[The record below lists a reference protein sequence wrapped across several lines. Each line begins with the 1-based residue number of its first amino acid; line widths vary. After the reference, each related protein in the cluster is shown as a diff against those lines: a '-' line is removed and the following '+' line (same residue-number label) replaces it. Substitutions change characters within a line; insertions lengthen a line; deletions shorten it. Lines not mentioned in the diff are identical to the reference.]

1 MLVQLRLQNFRCF
14 SDHLV
19 PFRPCTVIVGRN
31 NAGKSTLVDALRLV
45 SIVTARY
52 RNLGFRPAPQWG
64 EIPAR
69 EVGIAP
75 SIEGMEF
82 NVQNLFHRYGE
93 PPAIVTATFSNGHSA
108 KIYIGPEG
116 RLHVVL
122 LSADGHIVRNR
133 AAAFEGFLPRLEIM
147 PQVAPVQR
155 SEVILDPDY
164 VRRNLSS
171 VLAPT
176 HFRNQLNLLADR
188 FPRLQALA
196 EQTWNGLR
204 IEELT
209 GTGEARGSELQLL
222 IRNDDYVS
230 ELATMGHGL
239 QMWLQTMWFLSRV
252 EENSTVTLDEP
263 DVYMHPDLQRRLIR
277 HLRASHPQVIVTTH
291 SVEIMSETEADDL
304 LVIDR
309 TQDVSRFATS
319 MPAAQ
324 RVLEQLGSA
333 QNLQLAKLWH
343 ARRCLLVEGKDFR
356 YLSDFYDV
364 LFPADSDGLAAIPS
378 LAIGGWGG
386 WQYAV
391 GSSMLLQN
399 AGGEHISLYCV
410 LDSDYHTEAEKTA
423 RRAQAIR
430 NQISLHIWGK
440 KEIENYL
447 LVPSAMQRCIAA
459 RGARRVVAPTEAE
472 IAEKLDQLAQDR
484 YDEIFDALSAEILAE
499 NRALG
504 AAGANRAAR
513 GVLDPIWTSAEGRL
527 TLASGKAVLSAFF
540 RWVQDE
546 FGVSLTAAA
555 VIRDMRIGEV
565 HPEVTRFI
573 EAVVHG
579 RPLP

>member
-19 PFRPCTVIVGRN
+19 PFRPCTIIVGRN

-52 RNLGFRPAPQWG
+52 RTLGFRGAPGWG

-69 EVGIAP
+69 EVGISP

-93 PPAIVTATFSNGHSA
+93 PPAVVTATFSNGNSA

-116 RLHVVL
+116 KLHVVL
-122 LSADGHIVRNR
+122 LAGDGHVVRNR
-133 AAAFEGFLPRLEIM
+133 GAAPDGFLPRLEIM

-188 FPRLQALA
+188 FPHLQALA

-209 GTGEARGSELQLL
+209 GAGEARGSELRLL

-239 QMWLQTMWFLSRV
+239 QMWLQTMWFLARV

-277 HLRASHPQVIVTTH
+277 HLRTSHPQVIVTTH

-309 TQDVSRFATS
+309 AQEASRFATS

-343 ARRCLLVEGKDFR
+343 ARRCLLIEGKDFR

-364 LFPADSDGLAAIPS
+364 LFPADSEGLAAIPS

-391 GSSMLLQN
+391 GSAMLLQN
-399 AGGEHISLYCV
+399 AGGEHISLYCA
-410 LDSDYHTEAEKTA
+410 LDSDYHTEVQKTA
-423 RRAQAIR
+423 RRAQAER
-430 NQISLHIWGK
+430 NQITLHIWGR

-447 LVPSAMQRCIAA
+447 LVPAAIQRLIAS
-459 RGARRVVAPTEAE
+459 RGARRVVAPSETE
-472 IAEKLDQLAQDR
+472 IAEQMDRLARDR
-484 YDEIFDALSAEILAE
+484 YDEIFDGLSAEMLADD
-499 NRALG
+499 RGLG
-504 AAGANRAAR
+504 GAGANRAAR
-513 GVLDPIWTSAEGRL
+513 AVLDPAWATADGRL
-527 TLASGKAVLSAFF
+527 SLASGKSLLSALF
-540 RWVQDE
+540 RWIQDE
-546 FGVSLTAAA
+546 FGVSLTSAA
-555 VIRDMRIGEV
+555 VIREMRPVEV
-565 HPEVTRFI
+565 HPEVRRFI
-573 EAVVHG
+573 EAVVDG
-579 RPLP
+579 RAL